1 DIARIPGLHGGTLLY
16 SLWEGYL
23 ESDRTA
29 TFLKSMEALGITVKN
44 LHTSGHADIPS
55 LQRMTEKLQ
64 PKKILPIHTLHP
76 KDYAGLFNFPVEIA
90 EDDRY
95 TL

>member
-1 DIARIPGLHGGTLLY
+1 MA
-16 SLWEGYL
+16 
-23 ESDRTA
+23 
-29 TFLKSMEALGITVKN
+29 
-44 LHTSGHADIPS
+44 
-55 LQRMTEKLQ
+55 EKLQ